1 MNNEQGQEHSSVAT
15 PDEAYACLLDGNRR
29 FQSAA
34 GHQEYQNDAGSDPY
48 PFAAV
53 VHCMDSRVS
62 PELIFDQPLGQLF
75 TLRSAGPMVSAGDNT
90 QTDDIVGSLEFAV
103 LRGVKLIAVFSHTRC
118 GALKSAI
125 DAYFHDSEFEKATRD
140 AEFLKRMVR
149 RGLISVEQ
157 AKKSIDDPARD
168 WHGGSPSSTNE
179 EFVTEVARFHCDN
192 ICAEILES
200 EFIRSALNRGA
211 IKILKGVYS
220 VESGTLLEH
229 SILSTAGK
237 AEQFNVRSNS

>member
-1 MNNEQGQEHSSVAT
+1 MKNEQGQVPSDVTT
-15 PDEAYACLLDGNRR
+15 PDDAYARLLEGNRR
-29 FQSAA
+29 FQLAE
-34 GHQEYQNDAGSDPY
+34 GHQEYQTDAGADPY
-48 PFAAV
+48 PFAAI

-90 QTDDIVGSLEFAV
+90 QTDDVVGSLEFAV

-118 GALKSAI
+118 GALTSAVA
-125 DAYFHDSEFEKATRD
+125 AYFHEPEFEKATRD

-157 AKKSIDDPARD
+157 AKNSIEDPARN
-168 WHGGSPSSTNE
+168 WREGSPSSTNE
-179 EFVTEVARFHCDN
+179 AFVTEVARFHCNN
-192 ICAEILES
+192 ICDEILES
-200 EFIRSALNRGA
+200 QFISSALNRGQ

-229 SILSTAGK
+229 AVISSTDK
-237 AEQFNVRSNS
+237 AERFNVRSHS

>member
-1 MNNEQGQEHSSVAT
+1 MDSEQGQVQSHFLT
-15 PDEAYACLLDGNRR
+15 PHDACARLLEGNRR
-29 FQSAA
+29 FQSAQ
-34 GHQEYQNDAGSDPY
+34 GHQEYQNDAGADPY

-118 GALKSAI
+118 GALKAAI
-125 DAYFHDSEFEKATRD
+125 DAYFHEPEYEKATSA
-140 AEFLKRMVR
+140 AEFLKRMVQ

-157 AKKSIDDPARD
+157 AKKSIDDPARG
-168 WHGGSPSSTNE
+168 WREGSPSSSNE
-179 EFVTEVARFHCDN
+179 AFVTEVARFHCDN
-192 ICAEILES
+192 ICEEILES
-200 EFIRSALNRGA
+200 HFISSALNRGA

-229 SILSTAGK
+229 TILSSTEK
-237 AEQFNVRSNS
+237 AERFNVRRHG